1 MLITIKDIL
10 VVTDPEIEIRIEN
23 IFGKILAH
31 HDATEDIED
40 DRILSSAVAGI
51 TTDGATLVII
61 AQTF

>member
-31 HDATEDIED
+31 HDVTEDIED
-40 DRILSSAVAGI
+40 DSILSSAVAGI